1 MKSKLI
7 ALAGS
12 FALTALAVGC
22 SPVTVKGKVIAGNL
36 SVITAVAT
44 TDSRLEGEGVG
55 GATISAVQEARSTVT
70 LTAVSDEEGVFAI
83 PLKGDS
89 ALGQAMSFQVE
100 AEGYLPARVTM
111 PTPTPNESLL
121 VVLKPIR
128 SSSE

>member
-1 MKSKLI
+1 MKAKLV
-7 ALAGS
+7 ALAGLFV
-12 FALTALAVGC
+12 FAMLAVGC
-22 SPVTVKGKVIAGNL
+22 SPVTVNGKIIAGNL
-36 SVITAVAT
+36 SVITAVPA
-44 TDSRLEGEGVG
+44 TDSRLEGEGVE
-55 GATISAVQEARSTVT
+55 GATITAVQEARSTVT
-70 LTAVSDEEGVFAI
+70 LTSVSDKEGVFDI

-111 PTPTPNESLL
+111 PTPTPHESLL

>member
-1 MKSKLI
+1 MKAKFA

-12 FALTALAVGC
+12 FVFALIAVGC
-22 SPVTVKGKVIAGNL
+22 SPVTVKGKIIPGNL
-36 SVITAVAT
+36 SVITAVPLS
-44 TDSRLEGEGVG
+44 DSRLEGEGVA
-55 GATISAVQEARSTVT
+55 GATISAVQEARTSVT
-70 LTAVSDEEGVFAI
+70 LTAESNEQGEFTI

>member
-1 MKSKLI
+1 MKAKL
-7 ALAGS
+7 L
-12 FALTALAVGC
+12 ALTSSVLFAILTVGC
-22 SPVTVKGKVIAGNL
+22 SPVTVNGKIIAGNL
-36 SVITAVAT
+36 SVITAVPVS
-44 TDSRLEGEGVG
+44 DSRLEGEGVE
-55 GATISAVQEARSTVT
+55 GATISAVQEARATVT